1 MRKGIGVSPG
11 VVVGVAHRVESVLGS
26 IEQETLDN
34 PGLVAAE
41 IERFDRAV
49 AASAAD
55 LEVIVQKV
63 AQELGASEADI
74 FKSHLQIV
82 NDPALLSKVHALI
95 ENQQLTALSA
105 LASGHERLRRPVRAD
120 PAGALSRADDRHPRR
135 DPEDRVAPDAEE
147 DRARRSGASDGRAT
161 AIRAT
166 ATNR

>member
-49 AASAAD
+49 AASAAE
-55 LEVIVQKV
+55 LETVVQKV
-63 AQELGASEADI
+63 AEVLGTSEADI

-105 LASGHERLRRPVRAD
+105 LQVVMNGYAAQLARSQQELFRERMTDIRDVILRIESHLTRKQIGQSIRPAI
-120 PAGALSRADDRHPRR
+120 
-135 DPEDRVAPDAEE
+135 
-147 DRARRSGASDGRAT
+147 RAT
-161 AIRAT
+161 ARRAT